1 LDYDTHSVAL
11 TSKPGAKGLSNP
23 CNTVRK
29 IERVPPLGVATI
41 HFEDKQKA
49 LSQASSILLT
59 IYKVPPYSVSK
70 IVKQLNLVLSMCGSA
85 EKWNK
90 IENCTM

>member
-1 LDYDTHSVAL
+1 LDYDTHGVAL

-29 IERVPPLGVATI
+29 IERVPLGVATI